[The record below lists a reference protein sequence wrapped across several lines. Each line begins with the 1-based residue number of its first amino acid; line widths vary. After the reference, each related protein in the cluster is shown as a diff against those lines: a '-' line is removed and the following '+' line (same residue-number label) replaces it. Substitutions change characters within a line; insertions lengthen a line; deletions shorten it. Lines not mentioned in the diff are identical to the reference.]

1 MCEKLQQHS
10 IHSKLGNLQKMH
22 SAKLLYVLVIACAGV
37 AAAAASA
44 QSTWRPDRNVEV
56 IVGTSAGG
64 AADHTARMLQ
74 KLLQE
79 AKVSSI
85 TVNKPGASYAASFMY
100 LNQHPADGH
109 YIAISPINLLTNR
122 ILGLAPLG
130 HTEIT
135 PLAQLISDYHVF
147 SVRADSPIKNG
158 ADLIAALKRD
168 AASLSVAISPSF
180 GSANHFAAG
189 TIFKAAGVDIKRLKI
204 VAFASGGES
213 TIAVLGGHADV
224 LVSATPAVTPM
235 IEAGKMRAIA
245 ISGEKRIGGAFAKVP
260 TWKEQGVNATFSNW
274 RGVIG
279 PKDMTPAQI
288 AFWDATLERI
298 TRSAEWR
305 SDLERNFQDAAYL
318 NSRDSKRFLDEQSR
332 EMAVLLTEL
341 GLTKSTAK

>member
-1 MCEKLQQHS
+1 
-10 IHSKLGNLQKMH
+10 MH
-22 SAKLLYVLVIACAGV
+22 SRKVLCALVAACAALS
-37 AAAAASA
+37 AAHASA
-44 QSTWRPDRNVEV
+44 QSTWRPERNVEV

-64 AADHTARMLQ
+64 AADHTARMVQ
-74 KLLQE
+74 KLLQGI
-79 AKVSSI
+79 KVNGI
-85 TVNKPGASYAASFMY
+85 TVNKPGASYAASFVY
-100 LNQHPADGH
+100 LNQHPGDAH
-109 YIAISPINLLTNR
+109 YLAISPINLLTNR

-130 HTEIT
+130 HGDIT

-147 SVRADSPIKNG
+147 SVRADSPIMNG

-168 AASLSVAISPSF
+168 PAALSIAISPGF

-189 TIFKAAGVDIKRLKI
+189 TVFKAAAVDIKRLKL

-213 TIAVLGGHADV
+213 TTNVLGGHADV

-245 ISGEKRIGGAFAKVP
+245 ISSDKRIGGAFAKVP

-288 AFWDATLERI
+288 AFWDAALERI
-298 TRSAEWR
+298 SRSPEWR
-305 SDLERNFQDAAYL
+305 SDLERNFQDPAYL

-332 EMAVLLTEL
+332 EIAALLTEL
-341 GLTKSTAK
+341 GLTKGAAK

>member
-1 MCEKLQQHS
+1 MRLRKIL
-10 IHSKLGNLQKMH
+10 
-22 SAKLLYVLVIACAGV
+22 CAGV
-37 AAAAASA
+37 VACAAVAASSAFA
-44 QSTWRPDRNVEV
+44 QSTWRPERNVEV

-74 KLLQE
+74 KLLHA
-79 AKVSSI
+79 AKVNSV
-85 TVNKPGASYAASFMY
+85 TVNKPGASYAASFIY
-100 LNQHPADGH
+100 LNQHPGDGH
-109 YIAISPINLLTNR
+109 YVAISPINLLTNR
-122 ILGLAPLG
+122 ILGLAPTG
-130 HTEIT
+130 HADIT

-147 SVRADSPIKNG
+147 SVLADSPLKSG
-158 ADLIAALKRD
+158 ADLIAALKKD
-168 AASLSVAISPSF
+168 AASLSIAISPSF

-213 TIAVLGGHADV
+213 TTAVLGGHADV

-245 ISGEKRIGGAFAKVP
+245 MSGEKRIGGAFSKVP

-274 RGVIG
+274 RGLIG

-288 AFWDATLERI
+288 AFWDETLERI
-298 TRSAEWR
+298 ARSPEWR
-305 SDLERNFQDAAYL
+305 SDLERNNQDAAYM

-332 EMAVLLTEL
+332 DLAVLLTDL
-341 GLTKSTAK
+341 GLTKGAAK

>member
-1 MCEKLQQHS
+1 
-10 IHSKLGNLQKMH
+10 
-22 SAKLLYVLVIACAGV
+22 
-37 AAAAASA
+37 
-44 QSTWRPDRNVEV
+44 VEV

-64 AADHTARMLQ
+64 AADHTARMVQ
-74 KLLQE
+74 KLLQGI
-79 AKVSSI
+79 KVNGI
-85 TVNKPGASYAASFMY
+85 TVNKPGASYAASFVY
-100 LNQHPADGH
+100 LNQHPGDAH
-109 YIAISPINLLTNR
+109 YLAISPINLLTNR

-130 HTEIT
+130 HGDIT

-147 SVRADSPIKNG
+147 SVRADSPIMNG

-168 AASLSVAISPSF
+168 PAALSIAISPGF

-189 TIFKAAGVDIKRLKI
+189 TVFKAAAVDIKRLKL

-213 TIAVLGGHADV
+213 TTNVLGGHADV

-245 ISGEKRIGGAFAKVP
+245 ISSDKRIGGAFAKVP

-298 TRSAEWR
+298 SRSPEWR
-305 SDLERNFQDAAYL
+305 SDLERNFQDPAYL

-332 EMAVLLTEL
+332 EIAALLTEL
-341 GLTKSTAK
+341 GLTKGAAK

>member
-1 MCEKLQQHS
+1 
-10 IHSKLGNLQKMH
+10 MH
-22 SAKLLYVLVIACAGV
+22 PRQFFCVLAAACAAL
-37 AAAAASA
+37 AAVHASA
-44 QSTWRPDRNVEV
+44 QTTWRPERNVEV

-74 KLLQE
+74 KLLQDM
-79 AKVSSI
+79 KVNSI
-85 TVNKPGASYAASFMY
+85 TVNKPGASYAASFVY
-100 LNQHPADGH
+100 LNQHPGDGH
-109 YIAISPINLLTNR
+109 YLAISPINLLTNR

-130 HTEIT
+130 HSDIT

-147 SVRADSPIKNG
+147 SVRADSPIMSG
-158 ADLIAALKRD
+158 RDLIAALKRD
-168 AASLSVAISPSF
+168 PAALSIAISPSF

-189 TIFKAAGVDIKRLKI
+189 TIFKAAGVDIKRLKL

-213 TIAVLGGHADV
+213 TTSVLGGHADV

-245 ISGEKRIGGAFAKVP
+245 MSGEKRIGGAFAKVP

-288 AFWDATLERI
+288 AFWDSTLEHISRLP
-298 TRSAEWR
+298 EWR
-305 SDLERNFQDAAYL
+305 GDLERNFQDPAYL
-318 NSRDSKRFLDEQSR
+318 KSRDSKRFLDEQSR
-332 EMAVLLTEL
+332 EMAALLTEL
-341 GLTKSTAK
+341 GLTKGAAK

>member
-1 MCEKLQQHS
+1 
-10 IHSKLGNLQKMH
+10 MH
-22 SAKLLYVLVIACAGV
+22 RIQFWYALAAACATLASV
-37 AAAAASA
+37 HASA
-44 QSTWRPDRNVEV
+44 QTTWRPERNVEV

-79 AKVSSI
+79 MKVNSI
-85 TVNKPGASYAASFMY
+85 TVNKPGASYAASFVY
-100 LNQHPADGH
+100 LNQHPGDGH
-109 YIAISPINLLTNR
+109 YLAISPINLLTNR
-122 ILGLAPLG
+122 ILGLAPIG
-130 HTEIT
+130 HSDIT

-147 SVRADSPIKNG
+147 SVRSDSPIMNG
-158 ADLIAALKRD
+158 HDLITALKRD
-168 AASLSVAISPSF
+168 PAALSIAISPSF

-189 TIFKAAGVDIKRLKI
+189 TIFKAAGVDIKRLKL

-213 TIAVLGGHADV
+213 TTSVLGGHADV

-288 AFWDATLERI
+288 AFWDSTLEHISRLP
-298 TRSAEWR
+298 EWR
-305 SDLERNFQDAAYL
+305 SDLERNFQEPAYL

-332 EMAVLLTEL
+332 EMAALLTEL
-341 GLTKSTAK
+341 GLTKGAAK